1 MYYFQL
7 RNLLLIQCFI
17 FICFYQ
23 HAFAGEN
30 TFEVEYDEG
39 APSYTQDDLPLKP
52 VKPDVITASST
63 LPSKSGEYK
72 PGHAADGK
80 AATAWCKGVEGKGTE
95 EWLRFEF
102 KKPVQVTVLSFVPF
116 YAKNAATLAN
126 NNRIKKMKIEMDG
139 GVSGIVEF
147 TDAKWCKDCQLQYP
161 APLVNFYRKN
171 KTSFIKTTSVTFTI
185 LDVYPGSKYNDT
197 CISDIEIQAWTG
209 K

>member
-1 MYYFQL
+1 MYYQL
-7 RNLLLIQCFI
+7 RIFLLTLCFSI
-17 FICFYQ
+17 ICFYQ
-23 HAFAGEN
+23 HTFAGEK

-52 VKPDVITASST
+52 VKPDRVTASSI

-72 PGHAADGK
+72 PDHAADGK
-80 AATAWCKGVEGKGTE
+80 AATAWCKGVTGTGAG

-147 TDAKWCKDCQLQYP
+147 SDAKWCKDCQLQYP

-171 KTSFIKTTSVTFTI
+171 KTRFIKSKSVKFI
-185 LDVYPGSKYNDT
+185 IMDVYPGSKYNDT